1 MKPLLLLAGFL
12 LCITMTA
19 QADTTPFSTNIDTMW
34 VAGNK
39 SGALAI
45 ANTRLTANAND
56 IAGLLITLEYQ
67 MDYSDITHL
76 KATMDKII
84 AVGATITTTN
94 FVKLYPDLKDDL
106 TNEETN
112 VLPNVTPTMADSEA
126 SKGNTTGQHLTYLT
140 QLKAAELDGLI
151 H

>member
-1 MKPLLLLAGFL
+1 MKSFSLLAAFL
-12 LCITMTA
+12 LCITMTV
-19 QADTTPFSTNIDTMW
+19 QADPTPFSTNIDTMW
-34 VAGNK
+34 FAGNK

-45 ANTRLTANAND
+45 ANTRLAANAND

-84 AVGATITTTN
+84 SVGGAITTTN
-94 FVKLYPDLKDDL
+94 FAKLYPDLKDDL

-112 VLPNVTPTMADSEA
+112 VLPNVTAAMASSEA

-140 QLKAAELDGLI
+140 QLQAAELDGLI